1 MLDTL
6 EGAPTGT
13 RVALDAVVDA
23 LRFDAEG
30 LLPAIAQHADSGEIL
45 MFAWMNRAALRET
58 LQSGRVCYFS
68 RSRGS
73 LWRKGEQSGNV
84 QQLKE
89 LRFDCDGDVV
99 LMKIDQTGP
108 ACHTGRASCFYLK
121 VEGEQVIVDRDID
134 VDPKDANNPQNP
146 VRAPA
151 RYAVAFGGRL
161 NGLADW
167 LEVGASCE
175 RVSACAYRT
184 REPAVYRDSFL
195 RRGPGATL

>member
-13 RVALDAVVDA
+13 RVTLDAVFEA
-23 LRFDAEG
+23 LRFDADG
-30 LLPAIAQHADSGEIL
+30 LLPAVAQHADSGEIL

-73 LWRKGEQSGNV
+73 LWRKGETSGNV

-89 LRFDCDGDVV
+89 LRFDCDGDVI
-99 LMKIDQTGP
+99 LMKVDQTGP

-134 VDPKDANNPQNP
+134 VDP
-146 VRAPA
+146 
-151 RYAVAFGGRL
+151 
-161 NGLADW
+161 
-167 LEVGASCE
+167 
-175 RVSACAYRT
+175 SAMYGK
-184 REPAVYRDSFL
+184 S
-195 RRGPGATL
+195 

>member
-1 MLDTL
+1 MLESL

-13 RVALDAVVDA
+13 QAALDTVLDA

-45 MFAWMNRAALRET
+45 MLAWMNRAALQET

-68 RSRGS
+68 RSRGA

-89 LRFDCDGDVV
+89 LRFDCDGDTV

-121 VEGEQVIVDRDID
+121 VEGEQVIVDRDVD
-134 VDPKDANNPQNP
+134 VDP
-146 VRAPA
+146 
-151 RYAVAFGGRL
+151 VAMYGK
-161 NGLADW
+161 
-167 LEVGASCE
+167 S
-175 RVSACAYRT
+175 
-184 REPAVYRDSFL
+184 
-195 RRGPGATL
+195 

>member
-13 RVALDAVVDA
+13 QVALDTVFDA

-73 LWRKGEQSGNV
+73 LWRKGEVSGNV
-84 QQLKE
+84 QRLKE

-134 VDPKDANNPQNP
+134 VDPDAM
-146 VRAPA
+146 
-151 RYAVAFGGRL
+151 YGK
-161 NGLADW
+161 
-167 LEVGASCE
+167 S
-175 RVSACAYRT
+175 
-184 REPAVYRDSFL
+184 
-195 RRGPGATL
+195 

>member
-1 MLDTL
+1 MLDSL

-13 RVALDAVVDA
+13 EVALEAVLDA
-23 LRFDAEG
+23 LRFDTEG
-30 LLPAIAQHADSGEIL
+30 LVPAIAQHADTGEVL
-45 MFAWMNRAALRET
+45 MFAWMNRAALLET
-58 LQSGRVCYFS
+58 LQSGQVCYFS

-84 QQLKE
+84 QQLRE

-134 VDPKDANNPQNP
+134 VDPKSM
-146 VRAPA
+146 
-151 RYAVAFGGRL
+151 YGK
-161 NGLADW
+161 
-167 LEVGASCE
+167 S
-175 RVSACAYRT
+175 
-184 REPAVYRDSFL
+184 
-195 RRGPGATL
+195 

>member
-6 EGAPTGT
+6 ESSPTGT
-13 RVALDAVVDA
+13 QVALDTVFDA

-73 LWRKGEQSGNV
+73 LWRKGEVSGNV
-84 QQLKE
+84 QRLKE

-134 VDPKDANNPQNP
+134 VDPDAM
-146 VRAPA
+146 
-151 RYAVAFGGRL
+151 YGK
-161 NGLADW
+161 
-167 LEVGASCE
+167 S
-175 RVSACAYRT
+175 
-184 REPAVYRDSFL
+184 
-195 RRGPGATL
+195 

>member
-1 MLDTL
+1 MFDTL

-13 RVALDAVVDA
+13 QVALDAVFDA

-45 MFAWMNRAALRET
+45 MFAWMNREALRET

-68 RSRGS
+68 RSRRS
-73 LWRKGEQSGNV
+73 LWRKGEASGNV
-84 QQLKE
+84 QRLKE

-121 VEGEQVIVDRDID
+121 VDGDQVIVDRDID
-134 VDPKDANNPQNP
+134 VDPEAMYEK
-146 VRAPA
+146 
-151 RYAVAFGGRL
+151 
-161 NGLADW
+161 
-167 LEVGASCE
+167 S
-175 RVSACAYRT
+175 
-184 REPAVYRDSFL
+184 
-195 RRGPGATL
+195 

>member
-13 RVALDAVVDA
+13 RVALDAVFEA
-23 LRFDAEG
+23 LRFDADG
-30 LLPAIAQHADSGEIL
+30 LLPAVAQHADSGEIL

-73 LWRKGEQSGNV
+73 LWRKGETSGNV

-89 LRFDCDGDVV
+89 LRFDCDGDVI
-99 LMKIDQTGP
+99 LMKVDQTGP

-134 VDPKDANNPQNP
+134 VDP
-146 VRAPA
+146 
-151 RYAVAFGGRL
+151 
-161 NGLADW
+161 
-167 LEVGASCE
+167 
-175 RVSACAYRT
+175 SAMYGK
-184 REPAVYRDSFL
+184 S
-195 RRGPGATL
+195 

>member
-1 MLDTL
+1 MLDSL

-13 RVALDAVVDA
+13 KVALEGVLDA
-23 LRFDAEG
+23 LRFDTEG
-30 LLPAIAQHADSGEIL
+30 LVPAIAQHADTGEVL
-45 MFAWMNRAALRET
+45 MFAWMNRAALLET
-58 LQSGRVCYFS
+58 LQSGQVCYFS

-84 QQLKE
+84 QQLRE

-134 VDPKDANNPQNP
+134 VDPKSM
-146 VRAPA
+146 
-151 RYAVAFGGRL
+151 YGK
-161 NGLADW
+161 
-167 LEVGASCE
+167 S
-175 RVSACAYRT
+175 
-184 REPAVYRDSFL
+184 
-195 RRGPGATL
+195 